1 MKNMSI
7 KRRAVK
13 LSPKSTTQT
22 KFSKV
27 LQKKAAQLG
36 ESLFLL
42 SMEQHKNNKKNLQKI
57 KRKISRYP
65 SA

>member
-7 KRRAVK
+7 KRRA
-13 LSPKSTTQT
+13 LSSPPKSTTQT

-36 ESLFLL
+36 ESLF
-42 SMEQHKNNKKNLQKI
+42 SIVYGTTQE
-57 KRKISRYP
+57 
-65 SA
+65 